1 MKTIDSLNEQIILDY
16 KSALPQYTIM
26 DRYYRG
32 DCDLIYNVQGND
44 HNGTMDAML
53 YLAIQRAVKAI
64 CNYTGWDTISAGY
77 EGTTATLALQY
88 LLTDTSTA
96 RLFMGNPII
105 TSQTQGGRSTTY
117 KTDTPVFDAD
127 GLTASVKAA
136 LPLPM
141 LKVY

>member
-1 MKTIDSLNEQIILDY
+1 MTYADRLTAEYPVEYDALKAVAYHSPDDAIN
-16 KSALPQYTIM
+16 SA
-26 DRYYRG
+26 
-32 DCDLIYNVQGND
+32 
-44 HNGTMDAML
+44 MDAML
-53 YLAIQRAVKAI
+53 YLAIQRAAKAI

-88 LLTDTSTA
+88 LLADTSTA

-105 TSQTQGGRSTTY
+105 ASQTQGSRSATY
-117 KTDTPVFDAD
+117 KADIPVFDFD
-127 GLTASVKAA
+127 GLTASVKAT